1 MGGERDFTNNFND
14 KHMCPP
20 RKYALWQERQ
30 LTYRLNSQAFLI
42 ISRTMVTRKFCDVL
56 TLAIIHENLAK
67 LAYRSEKKVENL
79 KNPTRVKQFNETN
92 LNMASS

>member
-79 KNPTRVKQFNETN
+79 KNPTRF
-92 LNMASS
+92 